1 MKELLA
7 KFFIGKNKIRSD
19 VLKPKELFET
29 ILKQM
34 GELTSQDVSDL
45 TKAYDYA
52 FMKYQGLTRLNGEEF
67 FTHPLEV
74 ALILT
79 QLNVDVVTIE
89 SAMLHEV
96 MNHADVTHSE
106 LEEQFGS
113 DIANIV
119 DSISKINRLELSD
132 DSESSAIYLR
142 KVLVGIAEDVR
153 VLFIK
158 LADRV
163 HNLRTSSI
171 LSMEKQKQKAN
182 ETMSVLVPIAHRL
195 GINSLKSELENLSL
209 RILKPQVYEDILE
222 RLQSTNEELKD
233 TLEEMQDS
241 ISNILIEHDLKF
253 YIKSRVKS
261 VYSIYNKLNHGKKWS
276 NIYDILAMRIIVDN
290 VSDCYTAIGLIH
302 AKFRPIPGRFK
313 DYIAMP
319 KENMYQSLHT
329 GVFGSNGARFEIQIR
344 TWEMDEIAENGIASH
359 WSYKEQGVK
368 KVQSMME
375 QKLEVFRNFIE
386 MSEND
391 SDVEFEHSAHNDF
404 LDEFIYV
411 FTPKGD
417 VVELPKNSTPVDFAY
432 RIHSDIGDHIVSA
445 LVNDLIVPL
454 NYELSDH
461 DVIEVKTNPRS
472 NPNKEWLSFVK
483 TSHAKT
489 RIKSFFSKLDREFYV
504 TKGKD
509 ILEKELR
516 KRKLTFD
523 STLSS
528 ENIKK
533 ICSDLKIKN
542 LEEIYLAIG
551 SLRYTAGYV
560 IDLTIEDKKNV
571 QDVLIEKMSR
581 HHSNVKSFKSD
592 IIVSGEANILTNL
605 AKCCKP
611 IYGDEITGYITKGEG
626 VSVHQKNCVNIL
638 NKENRLVDVSW
649 NEMTDVSYYTDI
661 LVEVLSNKNYMLDLL
676 AKATEKNIFFDSI
689 KTKESTE
696 KVIYEITVRVKNRL
710 ELERFLSSLETCTFV
725 RKVRR
730 K

>member
-1 MKELLA
+1 MI
-7 KFFIGKNKIRSD
+7 F
-19 VLKPKELFET
+19 LKPNELFET
-29 ILKQM
+29 LLETLSSIRS
-34 GELTSQDVSDL
+34 EEREHI
-45 TKAYDYA
+45 TKVYDYCLE
-52 FMKYQGLTRLNGEEF
+52 KYQGLTRLNGEEF

-74 ALILT
+74 SLILT

-89 SAMLHEV
+89 AAMMHEV
-96 MNHADVTHSE
+96 MNHASVTK
-106 LEEQFGS
+106 EEIENTFGPE
-113 DIANIV
+113 IAGIV

-163 HNLRTSSI
+163 HNLRTISV
-171 LSMEKQKQKAN
+171 LPVEKQKQKAN

-222 RLQSTNEELKD
+222 RLQSTNEELKE
-233 TLEEMQDS
+233 TLEEMQLA
-241 ISNILIEHDLKF
+241 ISNILIEHDIKF

-261 VYSIYNKLNHGKKWS
+261 VYSIYNKLNHGKKWN
-276 NIYDILAMRIIVDN
+276 NIYDILAMRIIVDH
-290 VSDCYTAIGLIH
+290 VSDCYTVLGLIH
-302 AKFRPIPGRFK
+302 AKYRPIPGRFK

-329 GVFGSNGARFEIQIR
+329 GVFGSNGAKFEIQIR

-368 KVQSMME
+368 KVQSIME

-386 MSEND
+386 MSENE

-417 VVELPKNSTPVDFAY
+417 VVELPKGSTPIDFAY
-432 RIHSDIGDHIVSA
+432 RIHSDIGDTIVSA
-445 LVNDLIVPL
+445 LVNDVIVPL
-454 NYELSDH
+454 NYELSLH
-461 DVIEVKTNPRS
+461 DVVEVRTNPHS
-472 NPNKEWLSFVK
+472 TPNKEWLSFVK

-489 RIKSFFSKLDREFYV
+489 RIKSFFSKRDREFYV
-504 TKGKD
+504 AKGKG

-516 KRKLTFD
+516 KRKISFD
-523 STLSS
+523 TTLSS

-533 ICSDLKIKN
+533 ICNDLKIKN
-542 LEEIYLAIG
+542 LEEIYFAIG

-560 IDLTIEDKKNV
+560 IDLTNQDKKNV
-571 QDVLIEKMSR
+571 QDVLIEKMNR
-581 HHSNVKSFKSD
+581 NHLAQKRVKGD
-592 IIVSGEANILTNL
+592 IIVSGESNILTSL

-611 IYGDEITGYITKGEG
+611 VYGDDIAGYITKGEG
-626 VSVHQKNCVNIL
+626 VSVHRNTCMNLL
-638 NKENRLVDVSW
+638 NKESRLIDVSW
-649 NEMTDVSYYTDI
+649 NVSSDVMYYTDI
-661 LVEVLSNKNYMLDLL
+661 LVEVIDHKNYMMDLL
-676 AKATEKNIFFDSI
+676 GKATEKSISFDSI
-689 KTKESTE
+689 QRKENTDGA
-696 KVIYEITVRVKNRL
+696 VYHITVRVRNVE
-710 ELERFLSSLETCTFV
+710 ELNRFLTSVEAFQFV
-725 RKVRR
+725 RKVSR